1 MFTVQRHKIVFQ
13 QQANREFP
21 SVTLGGSI
29 RAAFFA
35 SLIATPALAVELE
48 EFSSP
53 PKPTE
58 TTTDCADGLIYD
70 DAIKA
75 CVTPEAASDDQ
86 AALYLDARELAW
98 AGRLED
104 ATRVLARMEKTDKT
118 LTYQGFV
125 ARKSGDW
132 TSAESFYLA
141 ALDANPN
148 NLLARSYYG
157 QGLADAGFIKAAENQ
172 LSEIRQRG
180 GRQTWPEIALRLHL
194 DGADSGY

>member
-1 MFTVQRHKIVFQ
+1 MSQ
-13 QQANREFP
+13 QQVNRDIP
-21 SVTLGGSI
+21 SVTLGGSLG
-29 RAAFFA
+29 AALFICFV
-35 SLIATPALAVELE
+35 ATPAFAVEQE
-48 EFSSP
+48 EVSTP
-53 PKPTE
+53 PTPTE

-70 DAIKA
+70 DATKA
-75 CVTPEAASDDQ
+75 CVAPEDASDDQ

-98 AGRLED
+98 AGRLDD
-104 ATRVLARMEKTDKT
+104 ATRVLARMVETDKT

-132 TSAESFYLA
+132 ISAEAFYLA
-141 ALDANPN
+141 ALEANPN

-157 QGLADAGFIKAAENQ
+157 QGLADAGLIEAAKNQ

-180 GRQTWPEIALRLHL
+180 GRQTWSEVALRLHL

>member
-1 MFTVQRHKIVFQ
+1 MQRHSVVSQ
-13 QQANREFP
+13 QQVNRDIP
-21 SVTLGGSI
+21 SVTLGGSL
-29 RAAFFA
+29 RAALFA
-35 SLIATPALAVELE
+35 CVFSTPALAVELE
-48 EFSSP
+48 EFATP
-53 PKPTE
+53 PTPTE
-58 TTTDCADGLIYD
+58 TTTECAEGMIYD
-70 DAIKA
+70 DATEA
-75 CVTPEAASDDQ
+75 CVAPEDTSDDQ

-98 AGRLED
+98 AGRLDD
-104 ATRVLARMEKTDKT
+104 ARRVLARMETTDKT

-132 TSAESFYLA
+132 TSAKIFYLA

-157 QGLADAGFIKAAENQ
+157 QGLADSGFIEAAENQ
-172 LSEIRQRG
+172 LTEIRQRG